1 MQTHLLE
8 DIGKSVI
15 AAGAIGVPAYYL
27 KIPLILAYIAG
38 GILIGPNLG
47 FGFIRDHDSIAGI
60 SEIGLV
66 LLMFI
71 LGLEINLKKLF
82 EMGRA
87 VLFTGAIQITGT
99 LLLSLVIFSSIYF
112 SQFNYEVVY
121 VAIALTLSSTL
132 IVVKILSDEMDL
144 DSLPSRITLG
154 LLILQDFFA
163 VAFLAIQP
171 NLSHIDG
178 VSILIS
184 MARVLTLVSV
194 SWACA
199 RFILPAL
206 LKAVSKHSEL
216 LLILAMA
223 WCFAM
228 CGFANALQLSMEMG
242 ALIAGI
248 SIASFPYHLDVA
260 AKIIS
265 LRDFFITLFFVS
277 LGLKIPLPQASTFE
291 LAFLMTVMV
300 FATRLVTIFPTLHRL
315 GFANRV
321 SFLTAV
327 NLSQISEFSIVLA
340 SLGLAYNHISKDLL
354 VSFILAMIF
363 TALISSLLI
372 PRAHQ
377 IYKMINPFL
386 MLIGFKDTLP
396 GSSEDQSA
404 QLKKSIVML
413 GFYKDSSS
421 LLVEMQKNLSDEIL
435 SRLMIVDFNPE
446 ANYALGKKKIKT
458 IFGDISNPDTL
469 KMVQIENAD
478 LIICTLSDRV
488 LKGTTNLKLLSQLK
502 RMAPEAK
509 IILSSESIE
518 QALELYSHG
527 ASYVHVSRVAGA
539 KTLMEILQTMSLEG
553 EEHVR
558 NKSIQMLSDRGEII
572 S

>member
-1 MQTHLLE
+1 MQVHLLE

-38 GILIGPNLG
+38 GILIGPYLG
-47 FGFIRDHDSIAGI
+47 FGFIRDDDSIAGI

-87 VLFTGAIQITGT
+87 VLFTGAVQITGT
-99 LLLSLVIFSSIYF
+99 VLLSLVFFSTVYF
-112 SQFNYEVVY
+112 SRFNYDVVY

-171 NLSHIDG
+171 NLSNIDST
-178 VSILIS
+178 SILIS
-184 MARVLTLVSV
+184 MARVLTLVLV
-194 SWACA
+194 SGLVA
-199 RFILPAL
+199 RYILPAL
-206 LKAVSKHSEL
+206 LKSVSKHAEL

-228 CGFANALQLSMEMG
+228 CGFANTLHLSMEMG

-277 LGLKIPLPQASTFE
+277 LGLKIPLPNATTIE
-291 LAFLMTVMV
+291 LALLMTLMV
-300 FATRLVTIFPTLHRL
+300 FTTRIVTIFPTLHRL

-321 SFLTAV
+321 SLLTAV
-327 NLSQISEFSIVLA
+327 NLSQISEFAIVLA

-377 IYKMINPFL
+377 LYKLINPLLIF
-386 MLIGFKDTLP
+386 IGFKDSLETNKEQT
-396 GSSEDQSA
+396 SSSHNNII
-404 QLKKSIVML
+404 LL

-421 LLVEMQKNLSDEIL
+421 LLVEMQNNLSEETL
-435 SRLMIVDFNPE
+435 SRIKVVDFNPE
-446 ANYALGKKKIKT
+446 ANYALDKLKIHT
-458 IFGDISNPDTL
+458 VFGDISNPDTL
-469 KMVQIENAD
+469 KMLQLEEAEM
-478 LIICTLSDRV
+478 IICTLSDRV
-488 LKGTTNLKLLSQLK
+488 LKGTTNKKLLFHLK
-502 RMAPEAK
+502 KMSPQAK
-509 IILSSESIE
+509 IILTSESIT
-518 QALELYSHG
+518 QALELYREG
-527 ASYVHVSRVAGA
+527 ASYVYVSRVIGA
-539 KTLMEILQTMSLEG
+539 QVLLETLQTMVLDG
-553 EEHVR
+553 DGPIR
-558 NKSIQMLSDRGEII
+558 KKSMELLSQRKEII
-572 S
+572 P

>member
-47 FGFIRDHDSIAGI
+47 FGFIREHDSIAGI

-99 LLLSLVIFSSIYF
+99 LLLSLAVFSTIIF

-171 NLSHIDG
+171 NLSNIDSS
-178 VSILIS
+178 SILIS
-184 MARVLTLVSV
+184 MARVLTLILV
-194 SWACA
+194 SWLCA
-199 RFILPAL
+199 RFLLPAL

-228 CGFANALQLSMEMG
+228 CGFANTLHLSMEMG

-277 LGLKIPLPQASTFE
+277 LGLKIPLPHASTIQ
-291 LAFLMTVMV
+291 LAAWMTLMV
-300 FATRLVTIFPTLHRL
+300 FATRILTIFPTLHRL

-321 SFLTAV
+321 SLLTAI

-340 SLGLAYNHISKDLL
+340 SLGLGYNHISKDLL
-354 VSFILAMIF
+354 VSFILAMIL

-377 IYKMINPFL
+377 IYKLINPFL
-386 MLIGFKDTLP
+386 MFIGFKDTLQTNGEEAHTP
-396 GSSEDQSA
+396 K
-404 QLKKSIVML
+404 KKSIVML

-446 ANYALGKKKIKT
+446 ANYTLRTKNVQT
-458 IFGDISNPDTL
+458 VFGDISNPDTL

-478 LIICTLSDRV
+478 IVICTLSDRV
-488 LKGTTNLKLLSQLK
+488 LKGTTNAKLLFQIK
-502 RMAPEAK
+502 KMVPEAK
-509 IILSSESIE
+509 IILTSESVD

-527 ASYVHVSRVAGA
+527 ASYVYVPRVLGA
-539 KTLMEILQTMSLEG
+539 KTLMEIMQTLTLESG
-553 EEHVR
+553 EHIR
-558 NKSIQMLSDRGEII
+558 NKSIQALTERGEII
-572 S
+572 P